1 MNPLIYILPMCVAYA
16 LLRAYLHRKAKR
28 KMWMIQMLILAGFM
42 SCVWLYELWL
52 LFSRNG

>member
-1 MNPLIYILPMCVAYA
+1 MNPLLYILPMCVAYA

-28 KMWMIQMLILAGFM
+28 KMWMIQMLILASFM
-42 SCVWLYELWL
+42 SCVWLYELWI